1 MVAGEAVILDLYL
14 AGHVLRRMLVVF
26 AALLAL
32 FALVTFIG
40 ELGAA
45 AADYDF
51 TVMAKFALL
60 RLPGFATA
68 LFPMAL
74 LLGAVLG
81 LGQLA
86 ATSELSAMRAAGRSL
101 PRIAA
106 TVLLAGAPLAAAAVM
121 VGEVVAPQTERMAE
135 RVRAAALHREVRG
148 SGEKIWLRDG
158 MQFVR
163 IGEVLPDNSLREIK
177 AFTVSESDGARMLDN
192 VVHAA
197 RAVHHAGHWQLQD
210 ATRTTLTAGGAPHT
224 TRHATLP
231 WAFSPP
237 PGIFTAW
244 QTRPAQLPLLDLH
257 RHIRHLRH
265 NGQRT
270 AEFELAWWNKLLLPA
285 TAAVMLFLAIPCV
298 FTHPRSAA
306 VERGM
311 LSGTLAALA
320 FYIAG
325 RGFGYAVLLY
335 GVPPVVGALAPAAVF
350 LGAALWW
357 MRRVSA

>member
-1 MVAGEAVILDLYL
+1 MVAGGEAVILDLYL
-14 AGHVLRRMLVVF
+14 AGHVLRRMLMVF

-51 TVMAKFALL
+51 TVMARFALL
-60 RLPGFATA
+60 SLPGFATA

-101 PRIAA
+101 PRITF

-121 VGEVVAPQTERMAE
+121 VGEVVAPQTERLAE

-158 MQFVR
+158 NQFVH

-177 AFTVSESDGARMLDN
+177 VFTITGAGGARALSH

-197 RAVHHAGHWQLQD
+197 RAVHHAGGWQLQD
-210 ATRTTLTAGGAPHT
+210 ATRTVVTSAPQT
-224 TRHATLP
+224 TRHAMLP

-237 PGIFTAW
+237 PGVFTAW

-257 RHIRHLRH
+257 RHIRHLRD

-270 AEFELAWWNKLLLPA
+270 AAFELAWWNKLLLPA

-335 GVPPVVGALAPAAVF
+335 SLPPAIGALAPAAVF

>member
-1 MVAGEAVILDLYL
+1 VILELYL
-14 AGHVLRRMLVVF
+14 AGHVLRRMLAVF

-51 TVMAKFALL
+51 MVMARFALL
-60 RLPGFATA
+60 SLPGFATA

-101 PRIAA
+101 PRITA

-121 VGEVVAPQTERMAE
+121 VGEVVAPQTERLAE

-148 SGEKIWLRDG
+148 NGEAIWLRDG
-158 MQFVR
+158 MQFVH
-163 IGEVLPDNSLREIK
+163 IGEVLPDNSLREVK
-177 AFTVSESDGARMLDN
+177 VFTISGGGGARALSH

-197 RAVHHAGHWQLQD
+197 RAVHHAGNWQLQE
-210 ATRTTLTAGGAPHT
+210 ATRTALGALGGAPQT
-224 TRHATLP
+224 TRHAMLP
-231 WAFSPP
+231 WTFSPP
-237 PGIFTAW
+237 PHLFTAW
-244 QTRPAQLPLLDLH
+244 QTRPAQLPLPDLH
-257 RHIRHLRH
+257 RHIRHLRD

-270 AEFELAWWNKLLLPA
+270 AEFELAWWSKLLLPA

-311 LSGTLAALA
+311 LSGTLTALV

-335 GVPPVVGALAPAAVF
+335 GLPPAIGALAPAAVF